1 MKIKIQNYITEWESR
16 CYSNGIP
23 DEAPLRLEQL
33 NKVPSY
39 KSIVR
44 AIMKN
49 DTTLKSIGFIQKK
62 CKSYHELKRVE
73 LEQRN
78 KPIQLKILFYERV

>member
-1 MKIKIQNYITEWESR
+1 MKNKIIRYVSEWEGR
-16 CYSNGIP
+16 CYSDGIP
-23 DEAPLRLEQL
+23 DQAPIRLDAL

-44 AIMKN
+44 AILKN

-62 CKSYHELKRVE
+62 CNSYH
-73 LEQRN
+73 
-78 KPIQLKILFYERV
+78 